1 MKTDFDKITRDFL
14 LGENYDPTVLS
25 SIQMIFEMLN
35 GIRITSQ
42 RDTNKIE
49 IAKEQIVKVRRHVKR
64 IEERNKNLEEQVGVL
79 EEKLKV
85 LEETK
90 NKKKGNKK

>member
-1 MKTDFDKITRDFL
+1 MKVDYDQMTRRFL
-14 LGENYDPTVLS
+14 LKEDYDPTVLS

-35 GIRITSQ
+35 GIRIVSQ

-49 IAKEQIVKVRRHVKR
+49 VAKEQMIKVRRHVKR
-64 IEERNKNLEEQVGVL
+64 IQENNRNLEEQLGVL

-85 LEETK
+85 LEEKKT
-90 NKKKGNKK
+90 KKKGRKR

>member
-1 MKTDFDKITRDFL
+1 MKVDYDQMTRRFL
-14 LGENYDPTVLS
+14 LKEDYDPTILS
-25 SIQMIFEMLN
+25 SIHMIFEMLN

-49 IAKEQIVKVRRHVKR
+49 VAKEQMIKVRRHVKR
-64 IEERNKNLEEQVGVL
+64 IQENNRNLEEQLGVL

-85 LEETK
+85 LEEK
-90 NKKKGNKK
+90 KSKKKGRKK